1 MPESGKLIVGT
12 KVEKSD
18 GIMAPM
24 LITVADMGLE
34 LGLLNIS
41 SKMIGTRIDRLLDL

>member
-1 MPESGKLIVGT
+1 MPESGKLTVGA

-24 LITVADMGLE
+24 LLPVR
-34 LGLLNIS
+34 
-41 SKMIGTRIDRLLDL
+41 RIDHLSDL